1 MSPTKPLSGLRVL
14 DLSRVL
20 AGPFAGQLLAD
31 LGADVIKVES
41 PQGDDTRGWGPPFID
56 RHDGSR
62 DAAYFH
68 SCNRGKRSLVADF
81 QNPDDLRRIKALVAH
96 TDVLL
101 ENFKVGGLARF
112 GLDHETLCARYPALI
127 YCSITGFGQTGPK
140 SDQAGYDIMIQG
152 LSGVM
157 SITGE
162 PQGPPQK
169 MGAAFADVFT
179 GLYSVIG
186 IQAALAARA
195 KTGAG
200 QFIDMALFDSMT
212 SVLANQAMNYL
223 TSGVAPQRMGNAH
236 PNIVPYQAFAVA
248 DGYVIIAV
256 GNDGQF
262 SRFCTVLGRDDLAID
277 PRYATNRDRVGHR
290 ADLVPV
296 LEAELLAWPR
306 DALLKAL
313 EEATVPCGP
322 IHDVG
327 EALNDPQLLHRG
339 LVLEREGIRGLASP
353 IHFGEEILASELAS
367 PTLGNTSFDDA
378 EKLFGRV
385 QNML

>member
-1 MSPTKPLSGLRVL
+1 MSSPKPLSGLKVL

-56 RHDGSR
+56 RQDGSR

-81 QNPDDLRRIKALVAH
+81 QKADDLRRIATLAANA
-96 TDVLL
+96 DVII
-101 ENFKVGGLARF
+101 ENFKVGGLAKY
-112 GLDHETLCARYPALI
+112 GLDCAALRARHPTLI
-127 YCSITGFGQTGPK
+127 YCSITGFGQSGPK
-140 SDQAGYDIMIQG
+140 CHQAGYDIMIQG
-152 LSGVM
+152 LSGIM

-162 PQGPPQK
+162 ADGPPQK
-169 MGAAFADVFT
+169 MGMAFADVFT
-179 GLYSVIG
+179 GLYSVIA
-186 IQAALAARA
+186 IQAALAER
-195 KTGAG
+195 TRSG
-200 QFIDMALFDSMT
+200 QGQSIDMALFDSMT
-212 SVLANQAMNYL
+212 AVLANQAMNYL
-223 TSGVAPQRMGNAH
+223 TSGIAPQRMGNAH

-248 DGYVIIAV
+248 DGFVIIAV

-262 SRFCTVLGRDDLAID
+262 RRFCSVIGRDDLGTDA
-277 PRYATNRDRVGHR
+277 RYATNPDRVDHR

-296 LEAELLAWPR
+296 LERELLTWQR
-306 DALLKAL
+306 DALLTAL
-313 EEATVPCGP
+313 EAATVPCGP

-327 EALNDPQLLHRG
+327 EALTDPQLWHRG
-339 LVLEREGIRGLASP
+339 MVLEREGIPGLASP
-353 IHFGEEILASELAS
+353 IHFGKDILASELAS
-367 PTLGNTSFDDA
+367 PILGNTSFDEA

-385 QNML
+385 HNLL